1 MASDA
6 GALALKIMEDLW
18 NQKTPA
24 LIDELFADNC
34 VIHTPDGAL
43 YGIEGAKQLYAA
55 YVSSFPDVHF
65 TIEDIVTD
73 EDKAAIRYT
82 FNGTHHGDL
91 KGIAP
96 TGKSASVAGAVF
108 FHFAEGK
115 VIEQRG
121 IWDSLDFMQQLGVV
135 STST

>member
-6 GALALKIMEDLW
+6 RALALKIMEDLW

-55 YVSSFPDVHF
+55 YVSSSPMSILRLRISLPTRTKWQSVIRF
-65 TIEDIVTD
+65 TARISVT
-73 EDKAAIRYT
+73 
-82 FNGTHHGDL
+82 
-91 KGIAP
+91 
-96 TGKSASVAGAVF
+96 
-108 FHFAEGK
+108 
-115 VIEQRG
+115 
-121 IWDSLDFMQQLGVV
+121 
-135 STST
+135 